1 MHAADGA
8 GGPVRRSPWR
18 RGAALISHHIRLHPR
33 LFFTAVAGAAVFA
46 LCTVASA
53 IVTGWVIDHVI
64 IPRFE
69 DGEAASGALLTGV
82 ALVIGVGIVRAI
94 GVVVRRTFASAAQW
108 RVAETLTDQV
118 IDRLDVQPLQWH
130 QRYAT
135 GDLVAR
141 AGVDVEAATNVMGP
155 LPFASSTIVL
165 LAVSSVWLLLTD
177 PVLGGVAV
185 ALFPVMIVL
194 NVSYQHR
201 VDRHLDE
208 AQHHLGQLS
217 AAVHESFDG
226 VMVVKAFG
234 AERREAERLSTIAGY
249 LREARIRAVAIRATF
264 EALLDAIPTVANV
277 ILVVLG
283 AWRVKDGDMTVGEV
297 TAFIYLFTLLVL
309 PLRLIGYALSEL
321 PHSLAGYAR
330 VREVLDD
337 PTEHDPQEDVLAA
350 PAELGVSLRGIS
362 FEYEPGR
369 PVLSGV
375 STDVLR
381 GATVA
386 LVGATGAGKTT
397 LLQIVA
403 GLLPASAGQVAR
415 DDGDCCL
422 VFQEPFLFAS
432 SLADNVTLG
441 DGDGDGD
448 GYGPEAVR
456 RALELA
462 EATEFVDQLEA
473 GVGTEIGERGVSLS
487 GGQRQRIALA
497 RALVRQPKVLLLD
510 DTTSALDPGTEARI
524 LSNLRRGLSGVT
536 TIVVASR
543 PSTIALADEVV
554 YLDGG
559 RVIARG
565 PHEQLVRDVPSYRM
579 LVDAYET
586 DRTHLAGEPP
596 AVQRPQTAVR
606 A

>member
-1 MHAADGA
+1 
-8 GGPVRRSPWR
+8 
-18 RGAALISHHIRLHPR
+18 
-33 LFFTAVAGAAVFA
+33 
-46 LCTVASA
+46 
-53 IVTGWVIDHVI
+53 
-64 IPRFE
+64 
-69 DGEAASGALLTGV
+69 
-82 ALVIGVGIVRAI
+82 
-94 GVVVRRTFASAAQW
+94 
-108 RVAETLTDQV
+108 
-118 IDRLDVQPLQWH
+118 
-130 QRYAT
+130 
-135 GDLVAR
+135 
-141 AGVDVEAATNVMGP
+141 MGP

-165 LAVSSVWLLLTD
+165 LLVSAVWLLVTD
-177 PVLGGVAV
+177 VVLGAVAV

-194 NVSYQHR
+194 NVTYQHR

-264 EALLDAIPTVANV
+264 EALLDAIPNVANV

-283 AWRVKDGDMTVGEV
+283 AYRVRSGDMTVGEV

-321 PHSLAGYAR
+321 PHSLAGFAR
-330 VREVLDD
+330 VQEVLDD
-337 PTEHDPQEDVLAA
+337 PTEPDPQDDVAVA
-350 PAELGVSLRGIS
+350 PAGTGVSLRGVS

-375 STDVLR
+375 EHGGARRAPPSPSSVRPVRASRPSCRSSPGCCRPAPARSRARRATAAWCSRSRSCSPPPWPTTSASESST
-381 GATVA
+381 A
-386 LVGATGAGKTT
+386 
-397 LLQIVA
+397 
-403 GLLPASAGQVAR
+403 
-415 DDGDCCL
+415 
-422 VFQEPFLFAS
+422 
-432 SLADNVTLG
+432 
-441 DGDGDGD
+441 
-448 GYGPEAVR
+448 PEAVQ
-456 RALELA
+456 RALDLA
-462 EATEFVDQLEA
+462 EASEFVDQLDA
-473 GVGTEIGERGVSLS
+473 GFDTVIGERGVSLS

-497 RALVRQPKVLLLD
+497 RALVRHPKVLLLD

-524 LSNLRRGLSGVT
+524 VGNLRRGLSGVT

-565 PHEQLVRDVPSYRM
+565 PHEQLVREIPAYRV

-586 DRTHLAGEPP
+586 DRTHLAGQTGNG
-596 AVQRPQTAVR
+596 QRQPTRVHQ
-606 A
+606 

>member
-1 MHAADGA
+1 
-8 GGPVRRSPWR
+8 
-18 RGAALISHHIRLHPR
+18 
-33 LFFTAVAGAAVFA
+33 
-46 LCTVASA
+46 
-53 IVTGWVIDHVI
+53 
-64 IPRFE
+64 
-69 DGEAASGALLTGV
+69 
-82 ALVIGVGIVRAI
+82 VRAV

-118 IDRLDVQPLQWH
+118 IDRLDVQPLAWH

-141 AGVDVEAATNVMGP
+141 TGVDVEAATNVMGP

-165 LAVSSVWLLLTD
+165 LVVSTVWLLLTD
-177 PVLGGVAV
+177 LVLGGVAV
-185 ALFPVMIVL
+185 ALFPAMIVL

-249 LREARIRAVAIRATF
+249 LREARIRAVSIRATF

-277 ILVVLG
+277 ILVVIG
-283 AWRVKDGDMTVGEV
+283 AWRVRGGDMTVGEV

-330 VREVLDD
+330 VREILDD
-337 PTEHDPQEDVLAA
+337 PTEHDPQEDVVAA
-350 PAELGVSLRGIS
+350 PAPLGVSLRGIS
-362 FEYEPGR
+362 FEYEAGR

-375 STDVLR
+375 STDVPR

-386 LVGATGAGKTT
+386 MVGATGAGKTT

-403 GLLPASAGQVAR
+403 GLLPAGAGEVAR
-415 DDGDCCL
+415 DEGDCCL

-441 DGDGDGD
+441 DD
-448 GYGPEAVR
+448 YGHDAVR
-456 RALELA
+456 AALELA

-473 GVGTEIGERGVSLS
+473 GLETELGERGVSLS
-487 GGQRQRIALA
+487 GGQRQRVALA
-497 RALVRQPKVLLLD
+497 RALVRRPKVLLLD

-565 PHEQLVRDVPSYRM
+565 PHEQLVRDIPAYRM

-586 DRTHLAGEPP
+586 DRTHLASDTSR
-596 AVQRPQTAVR
+596 VQPQPTAVR

>member
-1 MHAADGA
+1 MVPVGPFA
-8 GGPVRRSPWR
+8 GR
-18 RGAALISHHIRLHPR
+18 RGGGVPPSSRTTSDSTRACSSPPSP
-33 LFFTAVAGAAVFA
+33 GAAVFA

-53 IVTGWVIDHVI
+53 IVSGWVIDHVI
-64 IPRFE
+64 LPRFE
-69 DGEAASGALLTGV
+69 DGQVASSTLFTGV
-82 ALVIGVGIVRAI
+82 ALDDRRGDRA
-94 GVVVRRTFASAAQW
+94 GDRAWSCGARTPPPAQW

-141 AGVDVEAATNVMGP
+141 TGVDVEAATNVMGP

-165 LAVSSVWLLLTD
+165 LVVSSVWLLLTD
-177 PVLGGVAV
+177 VVLGAVAV

-194 NVSYQHR
+194 NVTYQHR

-264 EALLDAIPTVANV
+264 ESLLDAIPNVANV
-277 ILVVLG
+277 LLVVLG
-283 AWRVKDGDMTVGEV
+283 AYRVRSGDMTVGEV
-297 TAFIYLFTLLVL
+297 TSFIYLFTLLVL

-321 PHSLAGYAR
+321 PHSLAGFAR
-330 VREVLDD
+330 VQEVLDD
-337 PTEHDPQEDVLAA
+337 PIEPDPQDDVVVA
-350 PAELGVSLRGIS
+350 PAGTGVSLTRGLVRVRAGTTGS
-362 FEYEPGR
+362 VGREHRGAAGRDGRPRRCDRFRQDRPSCRSSPGCSPAERRRDRPRRGRLLPGVPGAVPVRLVPGR
-369 PVLSGV
+369 Q
-375 STDVLR
+375 R
-381 GATVA
+381 H
-386 LVGATGAGKTT
+386 
-397 LLQIVA
+397 
-403 GLLPASAGQVAR
+403 ASA
-415 DDGDCCL
+415 
-422 VFQEPFLFAS
+422 S
-432 SLADNVTLG
+432 STR
-441 DGDGDGD
+441 
-448 GYGPEAVR
+448 PEDVQ
-456 RALELA
+456 RALDLA
-462 EATEFVDQLEA
+462 EASEFVDQLDA
-473 GVGTEIGERGVSLS
+473 GVDTVIGERGVSLS

-497 RALVRQPKVLLLD
+497 RALVRHPKVLLLD

-524 LSNLRRGLSGVT
+524 VGNLRRGLSGVT

-565 PHEQLVRDVPSYRM
+565 PHEQLVREIPAYRV

-586 DRTHLAGEPP
+586 DRTHLAGQTGNG
-596 AVQRPQTAVR
+596 QRQAKVVHQ
-606 A
+606 